1 MKAEPLM
8 ESDIL
13 QLQGQRLDGQGESMA
28 RRRYQRGYLYLR
40 GKKTSVWVGRWRE
53 DVMRSDGLV
62 QRIRRSFVIGTRTE
76 IPTRR
81 LAERRFETMLSRV
94 NSPSYRPG
102 RVATFAEFADRW
114 RTEVL
119 IHRKPSGARAAESH
133 LRCHILPLLGK
144 MKLEDLGL
152 EVQQTFV
159 TRLAETVSSK
169 TAANVTGTLSV
180 ILSTAKNWGYICEP
194 VDFGKLV
201 MPSEEVKEAA
211 RFFTADEARLIIA
224 TAGQPFRTIF
234 AIAAMTGMRVGE
246 LLALQTND
254 LDFER
259 KIIHVRRSVWHGQI
273 QTVKSKASRAPVPMP
288 DALSVI
294 IKVFLESWQP
304 NPAKFLFLNRRGR
317 PYSAN
322 KVVQKALW
330 PLLEKLNI
338 PKCGLHAF
346 RHMHSSLLLETG
358 ASPAV
363 AQAQLRHS
371 DARIT
376 LGVYGHVIGDSQRT
390 AVEKVAKLLAPSGP
404 KSEFSGELIQ

>member
-1 MKAEPLM
+1 
-8 ESDIL
+8 
-13 QLQGQRLDGQGESMA
+13 
-28 RRRYQRGYLYLR
+28 
-40 GKKTSVWVGRWRE
+40 
-53 DVMRSDGLV
+53 
-62 QRIRRSFVIGTRTE
+62 
-76 IPTRR
+76 
-81 LAERRFETMLSRV
+81 
-94 NSPSYRPG
+94 
-102 RVATFAEFADRW
+102 
-114 RTEVL
+114 
-119 IHRKPSGARAAESH
+119 
-133 LRCHILPLLGK
+133 

-194 VDFGKLV
+194 VEFGKLV

-211 RFFTADEARLIIA
+211 RFFTADEARQIIVA
-224 TAGQPFRTIF
+224 AGQPFRTMF

-246 LLALQTND
+246 ILALQTND

-259 KIIHVRRSVWHGQI
+259 RMIHVRRSVWQGQI
-273 QTVKSKASRAPVPMP
+273 QTVKSKASKAPVPMP
-288 DALSVI
+288 DALSVM
-294 IKVFLESWQP
+294 IKAYLESWQP
-304 NPAKFLFLNRRGR
+304 NPAKLLFMNRRGR

-358 ASPAV
+358 ASPTV
-363 AQAQLRHS
+363 TQAQMRHS

-376 LGVYGHVIGDSQRT
+376 LGVYGHVIGDSQRS
-390 AVEKVAKLLAPSGP
+390 AVEKVANLLAPSGP
-404 KSEFSGELIQ
+404 KSVFSGELIQ

>member
-1 MKAEPLM
+1 
-8 ESDIL
+8 
-13 QLQGQRLDGQGESMA
+13 MA

-201 MPSEEVKEAA
+201 MPSEEVKEPA
-211 RFFTADEARLIIA
+211 RFFTANEARLIIA
-224 TAGQPFRTIF
+224 AAGQPYRTIF

-294 IKVFLESWQP
+294 IKLFLESWQP

>member
-1 MKAEPLM
+1 
-8 ESDIL
+8 
-13 QLQGQRLDGQGESMA
+13 MA

-224 TAGQPFRTIF
+224 AAGQPFRTIF

-288 DALSVI
+288 DALSAI
-294 IKVFLESWQP
+294 IKLFLESWQP
-304 NPAKFLFLNRRGR
+304 NPAKLLFLNRRGR

-346 RHMHSSLLLETG
+346 RHMHS
-358 ASPAV
+358 
-363 AQAQLRHS
+363 
-371 DARIT
+371 
-376 LGVYGHVIGDSQRT
+376 VYFWKPGRR
-390 AVEKVAKLLAPSGP
+390 
-404 KSEFSGELIQ
+404 

>member
-1 MKAEPLM
+1 
-8 ESDIL
+8 
-13 QLQGQRLDGQGESMA
+13 MA

-40 GKKTSVWVGRWRE
+40 GKKTSVWIGRWRE
-53 DVMRSDGLV
+53 DVMRTDGSI
-62 QRIRRSFVIGTRTE
+62 QRIKRSIVIGTRTE

-159 TRLAETVSSK
+159 TRLAEKVSSK

-211 RFFTADEARLIIA
+211 RFFTADEARQIIA
-224 TAGQPFRTIF
+224 AAGQPFRTMF

-246 LLALQTND
+246 ILALQTND

-259 KIIHVRRSVWHGQI
+259 RMIHVRRSVWQGQI
-273 QTVKSKASRAPVPMP
+273 QTVKSKASKAPVPMP
-288 DALSVI
+288 DALSVM
-294 IKVFLESWQP
+294 IKTYLESWQP
-304 NPAKFLFLNRRGR
+304 NPAKLLFMNRRGR

-338 PKCGLHAF
+338 PKCGLQAF
-346 RHMHSSLLLETG
+346 RHTHSSLLLESG
-358 ASPAV
+358 ASPTV
-363 AQAQLRHS
+363 TLAQLQHS
-371 DARIT
+371 DALIT
-376 LGVYGHVIGDSQRT
+376 LGVYGHVIGDSQRN
-390 AVEKVAKLLAPSGP
+390 AVEKVANLLGRSSS
-404 KSEFSGELIQ
+404 KSVFSGELIQ

>member
-1 MKAEPLM
+1 
-8 ESDIL
+8 
-13 QLQGQRLDGQGESMA
+13 MA

-40 GKKTSVWVGRWRE
+40 GKKTPVWIGRWRE
-53 DVMRSDGLV
+53 DVMRTDGSI
-62 QRIRRSFVIGTRTE
+62 QRIKRSIVIGTRTE

-211 RFFTADEARLIIA
+211 RFFTADEARQIILA
-224 TAGQPFRTIF
+224 AGQPFRTMF

-246 LLALQTND
+246 ILALQTND

-259 KIIHVRRSVWHGQI
+259 RMIHVRRSVWQGQI
-273 QTVKSKASRAPVPMP
+273 QTVKSKASKAPVPMP
-288 DALSVI
+288 DALSVM
-294 IKVFLESWQP
+294 IKTYLESWQP
-304 NPAKFLFLNRRGR
+304 NPAKLLFMNRRGR

-358 ASPAV
+358 ASPTV
-363 AQAQLRHS
+363 TQAQLRHS

-376 LGVYGHVIGDSQRT
+376 LGVYGHVIGDSQRN
-390 AVEKVAKLLAPSGP
+390 AVEKVANLLAPSGP
-404 KSEFSGELIQ
+404 KSVFSGELIQ

>member
-1 MKAEPLM
+1 MKAEPLTK
-8 ESDIL
+8 SVIL
-13 QLQGQRLDGQGESMA
+13 LSQGQRLDGQGESMA

-94 NSPSYRPG
+94 NSPRYRPG

-144 MKLEDLGL
+144 VKLEDLGL

-211 RFFTADEARLIIA
+211 RFFTADEAKLIIA
-224 TAGQPFRTIF
+224 AAGQPFRTIF

-259 KIIHVRRSVWHGQI
+259 KMIHVRRSVWQGQI

-294 IKVFLESWQP
+294 IKLYLESWQP
-304 NPAKFLFLNRRGR
+304 NPAKLLFLNRRGR

-330 PLLEKLNI
+330 PLLKKLNI

-363 AQAQLRHS
+363 TQAQLRHS

-390 AVEKVAKLLAPSGP
+390 AVEKVANLLAPSGP

>member
-1 MKAEPLM
+1 
-8 ESDIL
+8 
-13 QLQGQRLDGQGESMA
+13 MA

-40 GKKTSVWVGRWRE
+40 GKKTSVWIGRWRE
-53 DVMRSDGLV
+53 DVMRSDGSI
-62 QRIRRSFVIGTRTE
+62 QRIKRSIVIGMRTD

-81 LAERRFETMLSRV
+81 LAERRFETILSRV

-102 RVATFAEFADRW
+102 RVATFAEFAERW

-133 LRCHILPLLGK
+133 LRCHIMPLLGK

-180 ILSTAKNWGYICEP
+180 ILSTAKNWGYICET

-211 RFFTADEARLIIA
+211 RFFTADEARQIIA
-224 TAGQPFRTIF
+224 AAGQPFRTIF

-246 LLALQTND
+246 ILALQTID

-259 KIIHVRRSVWHGQI
+259 RMIHVRRSVWQGQI
-273 QTVKSKASRAPVPMP
+273 QTVKSKASKAPVPMP
-288 DALSVI
+288 DALFVM
-294 IKVFLESWQP
+294 IKTYLESWQP
-304 NPAKFLFLNRRGR
+304 NPTKLLFMNRRGR

-358 ASPAV
+358 ASPTV
-363 AQAQLRHS
+363 TQAQLRHS

-390 AVEKVAKLLAPSGP
+390 AVEKVANLLAPSGP
-404 KSEFSGELIQ
+404 KSVFSGELIQ

>member
-1 MKAEPLM
+1 
-8 ESDIL
+8 
-13 QLQGQRLDGQGESMA
+13 
-28 RRRYQRGYLYLR
+28 
-40 GKKTSVWVGRWRE
+40 
-53 DVMRSDGLV
+53 MRSDGSI
-62 QRIRRSFVIGTRTE
+62 QRIKRSIVIGTRTD

-102 RVATFAEFADRW
+102 RVATFAEFAERW

-180 ILSTAKNWGYICEP
+180 ILSTAKNWGYICET

-211 RFFTADEARLIIA
+211 RFFTAEEARQIIA
-224 TAGQPFRTIF
+224 AAGQPFRTMF

-246 LLALQTND
+246 ILALQTND
-254 LDFER
+254 LNFER
-259 KIIHVRRSVWHGQI
+259 RMTHVRRSVWQGQI
-273 QTVKSKASRAPVPMP
+273 QTVKSKASKAPVPMP
-288 DALSVI
+288 DALSVMV
-294 IKVFLESWQP
+294 KMYLESWQP
-304 NPAKFLFLNRRGR
+304 NPTKLLFMNRRGR
-317 PYSAN
+317 PFSAN

-358 ASPAV
+358 ASPTV
-363 AQAQLRHS
+363 TQAQLRHS

-376 LGVYGHVIGDSQRT
+376 LGVYGHVIGDSQRN
-390 AVEKVAKLLAPSGP
+390 AVEKVANLLAPNGP
-404 KSEFSGELIQ
+404 KSVFSGDLIQ

>member
-1 MKAEPLM
+1 MKAEPLV

-224 TAGQPFRTIF
+224 AAGQPFRTIF

-294 IKVFLESWQP
+294 IKLFLESWQP

-404 KSEFSGELIQ
+404 KSECSGELIQ

>member
-1 MKAEPLM
+1 
-8 ESDIL
+8 
-13 QLQGQRLDGQGESMA
+13 MA

-94 NSPSYRPG
+94 NSPSYRPA

-144 MKLEDLGL
+144 VKLEDLGL

-211 RFFTADEARLIIA
+211 RFFTADEAKLIIA
-224 TAGQPFRTIF
+224 AAGQPFRTIF

-259 KIIHVRRSVWHGQI
+259 KMIHVRRSVWQGQI

-294 IKVFLESWQP
+294 IKLYLESWQP
-304 NPAKFLFLNRRGR
+304 NPAKLLFLNRRGR

-330 PLLEKLNI
+330 PLLKKLNI

-363 AQAQLRHS
+363 TQAQLRHS

-390 AVEKVAKLLAPSGP
+390 AVEKVANLLAPSGP